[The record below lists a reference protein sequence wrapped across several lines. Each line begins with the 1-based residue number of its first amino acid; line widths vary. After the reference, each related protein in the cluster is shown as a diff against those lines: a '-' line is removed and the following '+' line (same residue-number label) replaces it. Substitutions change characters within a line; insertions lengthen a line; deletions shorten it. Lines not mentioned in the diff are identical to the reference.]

1 MNRPLGSFGPSI
13 SPIVYGAWQA
23 GGWFWGPADDAV
35 QIDAM
40 HAAFDAGVNAVDTAP
55 VYGFGH
61 SEEVVGKAIRGRPEI
76 VVLTKFGLSWAGDE
90 GAFFFDTH
98 DGDRPVTVRRHAAH
112 RAIVEAC
119 EDSLRRLGRDTIDV
133 YQLHWPE
140 PDRAPEEVMGAL
152 ETLRAQGK
160 IRALGVS
167 NCPPDWLARA
177 AAVAPLTSIQP
188 KWSWLSRAE
197 EGTSLA
203 WARAH
208 GVGAVVYSPLEMG
221 LLAGKIRPDQT
232 YAPGDDRPGQPWF
245 APDAVAR
252 VNAALDTLRPLAAE
266 KGCSLGQLMLAATI
280 AEPGITGALV
290 GARDRAQATDNAAAM
305 QIAVTEPERAQI
317 RATLAAVAPPH
328 RAR

>member
-1 MNRPLGSFGPSI
+1 MTRPLGAHGPAI

-23 GGWFWGPADDAV
+23 GGWFWGPSDDDV

-61 SEEVVGKAIRGRPEI
+61 SEEVVGRAIRGRPDV
-76 VVLTKFGLSWAGDE
+76 VVLTKCGLSWSGDG
-90 GAFFFDTH
+90 GAFFFDTR
-98 DGDRPVTVRRHAAH
+98 DGDRKVTIRRHAA
-112 RAIVEAC
+112 RDAILAEC
-119 EDSLRRLGRDTIDV
+119 EQSLRRLGRDTIDV

-140 PDRAPEEVMGAL
+140 PDRAPEEVMGAM

-167 NCPPDWLARA
+167 NCPPDWLDRA

-197 EGTSLA
+197 EATSLA

-221 LLAGKIRPDQT
+221 LLTGKIQPDRV
-232 YAPGDDRPGQPWF
+232 YAPGDDRPGQAWF
-245 APDAVAR
+245 KPEAVVR
-252 VNAALDTLRPLAAE
+252 INAALDTLRPVAE
-266 KGCSLGQLMLAATI
+266 AKGCTLGQLMLAATI

-290 GARDRAQATDNAAAM
+290 GARDRAQALQNAAAM
-305 QIAVTEPERAQI
+305 AVVVTDAERAQI
-317 RATLAAVAPPH
+317 RATLSAVTPP
-328 RAR
+328 RRG